1 MTSNRKSADRLDAQA
16 MQSQRQA
23 DRYREMAI
31 TIAQHIN
38 AGRHDELVQGE
49 IARLHAIANEL
60 DNDAADL
67 WSQAHNALVLDLT
80 QTADHDL
87 IDAVERG
94 DYG

>member
-1 MTSNRKSADRLDAQA
+1 MTRNRKSADRLDAQA

-23 DRYREMAI
+23 DRYREMGE
-31 TIAQHIN
+31 TLRQLDPDH
-38 AGRHDELVQGE
+38 HDEIVHGE
-49 IARLHAIANEL
+49 IARLYSLAHEL
-60 DNDAADL
+60 DVDAADL